1 MAVKRKPPRQP
12 LKHKAPDIPPE
23 VGRRFFELARALHAE
38 KNPVE
43 ADKIAGDAGHLPRQH
58 YTGRLRRNTL
68 TRARDI
74 KLNS

>member
-12 LKHKAPDIPPE
+12 LKRKALDIPPE
-23 VGRRFFELARALHAE
+23 VGRRFFELAKAFHAE
-38 KNPVE
+38 KNPVK
-43 ADKIAGDAGHLPRQH
+43 ADKIAGDAGHRQH